1 MNNALI
7 VIDIQN
13 DYFAGGALQ
22 LENAEPAC
30 DAAIQAIEK
39 AKQDGWLVVGI
50 QHANPQGAPAL
61 VAGTD
66 GARIH
71 ADVAAALG
79 DAPLVSKHQAD
90 SFFETELEALLKKAD
105 ITDIH
110 LVGMMTQHC
119 VTHTAL
125 SPQARDFGVHI
136 IGAGCAAPMQM
147 LSDLALQALGARCDV
162 V

>member
-1 MNNALI
+1 MKNALI

-13 DYFAGGALQ
+13 DYFEGGALA
-22 LENAEPAC
+22 LENVEAAR
-30 DAAIQAIEK
+30 DAAVQAIEK
-39 AKQDGWLVVGI
+39 ARQDGWLVVGV
-50 QHANPQGAPAL
+50 QHANPVGAPAL
-61 VAGTD
+61 VEGSE

-71 ADVAAALG
+71 PAVEAALG
-79 DAPLVSKHQAD
+79 DAPRVTKHQAD
-90 SFFETELEALLKKAD
+90 SFFETDLESMLKEAG

-110 LVGMMTQHC
+110 IVGMMTQHC
-119 VTHTAL
+119 VTHTSL

-147 LSDLALQALGARCDV
+147 LSDVALQGLSARCDV